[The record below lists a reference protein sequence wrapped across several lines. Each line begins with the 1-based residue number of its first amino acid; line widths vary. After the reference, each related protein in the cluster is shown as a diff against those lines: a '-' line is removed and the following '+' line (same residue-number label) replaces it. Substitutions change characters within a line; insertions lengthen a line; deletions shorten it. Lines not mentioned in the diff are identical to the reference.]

1 MRMPARGQT
10 EMQVSTCVH
19 LRIRLA
25 RSLLAVQSNLYQ
37 RTVATVPVFFP
48 YSLYTSIKSC
58 WYAIVIR
65 FYHPICLMLE
75 KKSDETLRLAE
86 TYCSSILARGK
97 KNFPVAMKVDDS
109 VQITETARKLR
120 RQLTIAKYKITCF
133 QKICNCR
140 PTNPLLPFFTCL
152 EF

>member
-1 MRMPARGQT
+1 
-10 EMQVSTCVH
+10 
-19 LRIRLA
+19 
-25 RSLLAVQSNLYQ
+25 
-37 RTVATVPVFFP
+37 
-48 YSLYTSIKSC
+48 
-58 WYAIVIR
+58 
-65 FYHPICLMLE
+65 MLE

-140 PTNPLLPFFTCL
+140 PTNPLLLFFTCL